1 MDLAKRG
8 GRLSSKL
15 FKGEG
20 DIYGGGRISNFK
32 SNGGSRGEGRRANFP
47 KNEVS
52 PLKSILGQNIST
64 ETVDVYW
71 YRKMKSIAL
80 LHIDIFEG
88 RVLKVKK
95 KLTDVDRFF
104 KKKYNDS

>member
-52 PLKSILGQNIST
+52 PLKSMVGQNLR
-64 ETVDVYW
+64 E
-71 YRKMKSIAL
+71 AQN
-80 LHIDIFEG
+80 FFQFF
-88 RVLKVKK
+88 VKK
-95 KLTDVDRFF
+95 EGF
-104 KKKYNDS
+104 

>member
-32 SNGGSRGEGRRANFP
+32 SNGGGSSGEGRRANFP

-64 ETVDVYW
+64 ETTVHFFTIDGVSSKVGTY
-71 YRKMKSIAL
+71 KS
-80 LHIDIFEG
+80 
-88 RVLKVKK
+88 
-95 KLTDVDRFF
+95 
-104 KKKYNDS
+104 